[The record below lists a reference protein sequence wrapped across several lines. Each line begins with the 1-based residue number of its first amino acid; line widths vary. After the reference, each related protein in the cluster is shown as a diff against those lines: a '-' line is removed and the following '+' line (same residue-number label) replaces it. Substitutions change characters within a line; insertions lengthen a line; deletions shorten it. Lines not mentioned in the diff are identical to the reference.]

1 MTKAIAIVCVLAA
14 AACGGKKD
22 GGEPG
27 ADKADKAAGPTFA
40 VGTLDVAGVNALVPA
55 ALKDK
60 IVFEKR
66 AIAVK
71 RGHRTATYTV
81 AAPAGWKQAMDSFG
95 DLKAD
100 DKGGFF
106 SDFSVG
112 TNCDGSCEEKDW
124 SAVSDKATFQ
134 PIAAHAKVL
143 KDVKGEGTRE
153 MLAQDTDNT
162 KVTTVTYAWWK
173 KGDSKYY
180 LCRATLDPAVADAA
194 PAFEKACSALTLD
207 GDD

>member
-1 MTKAIAIVCVLAA
+1 MCVVLV

-22 GGEPG
+22 EASGGAAAA
-27 ADKADKAAGPTFA
+27 ADGPTFTT
-40 VGTLDVAGVNALVPA
+40 GTLDVAGANALVPA

-66 AIAVK
+66 AIPVK
-71 RGHRTATYTV
+71 RGHRTSTYTV
-81 AAPAGWKQAMDSFG
+81 AAPVGWKQGMDAFAN
-95 DLKAD
+95 LKAD

-106 SDFSVG
+106 SEFDVG

-124 SAVSDKATFQ
+124 DKVTDKATFQ

-143 KDVKGEGTRE
+143 KDVKGAGTRE
-153 MLAQDTDNT
+153 MIAQDPDNT
-162 KVTTVTYAWWK
+162 KVTTIAFAWWK
-173 KGDSKYY
+173 KGDNKYY
-180 LCRATLDPAVADAA
+180 QCRATLDPAVADAA